1 MQGYVEV
8 IIMSIYDIEKIVV
21 YEMYCSLP
29 VFWENAEDAGWTRPR
44 VLSVVRKCKTAKA
57 LRKFI
62 SKFI

>member
-1 MQGYVEV
+1 MG
-8 IIMSIYDIEKIVV
+8 IYDLEGIVM

-29 VFWENAEDAGWTRPR
+29 VFWGNVEDAGWTRPR
-44 VLSVVRKCKTAKA
+44 VLASVRRCRTAKA

>member
-1 MQGYVEV
+1 MGR
-8 IIMSIYDIEKIVV
+8 YDIEKIVV

-29 VFWENAEDAGWTRPR
+29 VFWENVEDAGWTRPR

>member
-1 MQGYVEV
+1 MG
-8 IIMSIYDIEKIVV
+8 IYDIGEIVV
-21 YEMYCSLP
+21 YEMYCSLH

-44 VLSVVRKCKTAKA
+44 VLASVRKCKTAKA

>member
-1 MQGYVEV
+1 MG
-8 IIMSIYDIEKIVV
+8 IYDIEEIVV

-29 VFWENAEDAGWTRPR
+29 VFWENVEDAGWTRPR
-44 VLSVVRKCKTAKA
+44 VLASVRRCRTAKA

>member
-1 MQGYVEV
+1 
-8 IIMSIYDIEKIVV
+8 MSIYDIEKIVV

-29 VFWENAEDAGWTRPR
+29 VFWENVEDAGWTRPR
-44 VLSVVRKCKTAKA
+44 VLFVVRKCKTAKA

>member
-8 IIMSIYDIEKIVV
+8 IIMGIYDIEKIVV

-29 VFWENAEDAGWTRPR
+29 VFWENVEDAGWTRPR
-44 VLSVVRKCKTAKA
+44 VLSVVRKCKTSKA